1 MDEKHNARMHLRAEV
16 ERRMEG
22 RMPAHDL
29 SHVDRVASL
38 AARIAEAEGADVD
51 VCVTA
56 ALLHELVNL
65 AKDHPDSSRSGDLC
79 AIEAAVVLGVRGHDA
94 IFIEAVV
101 AAIRDHAFSKGA
113 SPPSLEARILQDAD
127 RLDAI
132 GAVGIARCFA
142 TTTEM
147 RRPFFATSDPFC
159 KNRPPEDKRFGLD
172 HFYRKLLRIDAG
184 LHTVAA
190 RKLAVSRVSAMR
202 AFLASLEDELT

>member
-1 MDEKHNARMHLRAEV
+1 
-16 ERRMEG
+16 MEG

-38 AARIAEAEGADVD
+38 AARIAEGEGADVD

-65 AKDHPDSSRSGDLC
+65 PKDHPESSRSGDLC
-79 AIEAAVVLGVRGHDA
+79 AIEAALLLRARGDGAQFVDA
-94 IFIEAVV
+94 V
-101 AAIRDHAFSKGA
+101 AACIRDHAFSKGA

-147 RRPFFATSDPFC
+147 RRPFFAGTDPFC
-159 KNRPPEDKRFGLD
+159 KTRPPDDKQFGLD

-184 LHTVAA
+184 LHTESA
-190 RKLAVSRVSAMR
+190 RKLAVSRVAAMR
-202 AFLASLEDELT
+202 AFLASLEEELA